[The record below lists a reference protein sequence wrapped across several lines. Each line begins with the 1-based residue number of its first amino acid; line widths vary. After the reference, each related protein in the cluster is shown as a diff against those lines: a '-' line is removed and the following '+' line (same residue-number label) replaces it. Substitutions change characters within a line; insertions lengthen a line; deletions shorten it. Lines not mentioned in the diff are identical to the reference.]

1 MLRLQLKEKWY
12 ASPEEINE
20 GVCTILSNIYS
31 LGMLLFELLCQFE
44 SEKAHAA
51 AMLDLH
57 HRIFPPTFLSENL
70 KEAGFCLRLLHLEPS
85 LRPTTRDILQFEV
98 LNGFQEVFA
107 EELSSSINRDD
118 TESKLLLHFLG
129 LSKEKKQK
137 HASKL
142 MEDIACLEADI
153 KEVEKRR
160 HFSRKP
166 LTYSSINARECR
178 HHSKEPPISEM
189 HSSLYPFS
197 SDNEM
202 RLLRNINQLES
213 AYFSM
218 RSRVPFHET
227 DSMRRPDKDL
237 LKNRDNG
244 HLTQN
249 NEEISSPPDS
259 LGAFFDGLCRS
270 VSCSWMYYTRL
281 QSKNNLQKAHNGWL
295 LPLQMHMGG
304 IAAANKNDIDQHAV
318 DTVCALNPNSGV
330 SFRYF
335 MCKKVLECHMFVC

>member
-1 MLRLQLKEKWY
+1 MRTEQCFVYSWKRSGMLVQRK
-12 ASPEEINE
+12 SI

-202 RLLRNINQLES
+202 RLMRNINQLES

-259 LGAFFDGLCRS
+259 LGAFFDGLCRYARYS
-270 VSCSWMYYTRL
+270 KFEVRGIMRSGEFNNSANVICSLSFDHDEDYF
-281 QSKNNLQKAHNGWL
+281 
-295 LPLQMHMGG
+295 
-304 IAAANKNDIDQHAV
+304 AAAGISNKIKI
-318 DTVCALNPNSGV
+318 
-330 SFRYF
+330 F
-335 MCKKVLECHMFVC
+335 

>member
-1 MLRLQLKEKWY
+1 
-12 ASPEEINE
+12 
-20 GVCTILSNIYS
+20 
-31 LGMLLFELLCQFE
+31 
-44 SEKAHAA
+44 
-51 AMLDLH
+51 
-57 HRIFPPTFLSENL
+57 
-70 KEAGFCLRLLHLEPS
+70 
-85 LRPTTRDILQFEV
+85 
-98 LNGFQEVFA
+98 
-107 EELSSSINRDD
+107 
-118 TESKLLLHFLG
+118 
-129 LSKEKKQK
+129 
-137 HASKL
+137 

-166 LTYSSINARECR
+166 LTYSSINVRECR

-202 RLLRNINQLES
+202 RLMRNINQLES

-249 NEEISSPPDS
+249 NEEIPSPPDS
-259 LGAFFDGLCRS
+259 LGVFFDGLCKYARYSKFEVRGIMRS
-270 VSCSWMYYTRL
+270 GEFNNSANVICSLSFDHDEDYFAVAVIEMLNKSKLSCVCWNNYIKNYLASNDYDGLVKELLVSYVLTSKLRTEQCFLYRSASCSWMYYTRL

-295 LPLQMHMGG
+295 
-304 IAAANKNDIDQHAV
+304 
-318 DTVCALNPNSGV
+318 ALTSTNAYGRHCS
-330 SFRYF
+330 S
-335 MCKKVLECHMFVC
+335 E